1 MRSTPLHAPNGVT
14 NARGDTERFAGIR
27 KNYAPA
33 DGTRAEDR
41 HDDGLVHNHGWA
53 VSGKF
58 DTVAKAVSGG
68 TFSISAFP
76 GSTKPRELQD
86 HEAVQAN
93 DHHDDGLVHNH
104 EWAVSGK

>member
-1 MRSTPLHAPNGVT
+1 MRSTPLQAPDRMTSAGGNP
-14 NARGDTERFAGIR
+14 ERFAGIR
-27 KNYAPA
+27 QNYAPA
-33 DGTRAEDR
+33 DAAQPEDR

-68 TFSISAFP
+68 TFSITAFP
-76 GSTKPRELQD
+76 GSTKARQLHD